1 MPIPQALKPELLRI
15 LNDLP
20 GEAWANNLWRR
31 TLYKEL
37 GAGRCTEEEVSAFE
51 NESLS
56 VIKQAVRGVF
66 DDIPSRCD
74 EKRPAPH
81 KRRARPKRVRQPRI
95 IGIRYV
101 RRHSLD
107 PFVSNLIST
116 GARATLLYLI
126 ARCGKGRAFKKQ
138 TCLVAS
144 DLGIAQ
150 RTVQA
155 HYAALE
161 NAGYIVRGAVDPKTG
176 ATSIRLTEA
185 VEPPPFKP
193 TAEPLAPAHGS
204 AAQESA
210 LTKPIKGESKTTY
223 LQDTNFEGANPG
235 LRSTGVPSS
244 HEPRAEP
251 SQPAQPG
258 AHALGDEE
266 VLNQAFRHN
275 RELQRSSDRSETIG
289 LTSFDQHLYAVL
301 ISIACKQADTD
312 MDSNKYG
319 RRSHLIRARSAQ
331 GTTLHSVDLTT

>member
-1 MPIPQALKPELLRI
+1 MPIPQALKRSSSGS

-81 KRRARPKRVRQPRI
+81 KRRARPKRVRHP
-95 IGIRYV
+95 GSSASGTCAGTPLIR
-101 RRHSLD
+101 RQQ
-107 PFVSNLIST
+107 FIST

-126 ARCGKGRAFKKQ
+126 ARCGKVRAFKKQ

-161 NAGYIVRGAVDPKTG
+161 NAGYIRSWCRRPKTG

-204 AAQESA
+204 AAQE
-210 LTKPIKGESKTTY
+210 
-223 LQDTNFEGANPG
+223 
-235 LRSTGVPSS
+235 LRSPN
-244 HEPRAEP
+244 P
-251 SQPAQPG
+251 
-258 AHALGDEE
+258 
-266 VLNQAFRHN
+266 
-275 RELQRSSDRSETIG
+275 
-289 LTSFDQHLYAVL
+289 
-301 ISIACKQADTD
+301 
-312 MDSNKYG
+312 
-319 RRSHLIRARSAQ
+319 
-331 GTTLHSVDLTT
+331 